1 MLLVDFAVAVRFVG
15 GVGAAPSAAK
25 LIVTVAPAADTAL
38 VVICIPV
45 KGSTNVLPTASGES
59 SNVVVSGVVSR
70 SCDCTMVDVS
80 GAMRMVTPF
89 TAGSE
94 DAKLSKMP
102 LG

>member
-1 MLLVDFAVAVRFVG
+1 MLLVDFAVAVKLAGV
-15 GVGAAPSAAK
+15 VGASPSAAK
-25 LIVTVAPAADTAL
+25 LTVTVAPAADTDL

-70 SCDCTMVDVS
+70 SCDWMIVDGA
-80 GAMRMVTPF
+80 GAMRMVTPL

-94 DAKLSKMP
+94 GAKLSKMP
-102 LG
+102 V